1 MKKIV
6 IITHGAHGGRG
17 GIAKYVKNI
26 INVLSKNKNQYKIN
40 IFSKNKIN
48 LQKKNI
54 YINYSKKFYPFLILS
69 NFFKIITS
77 DLIIV
82 THINLILYL
91 FFLIFNKKKFVLFSY
106 GLEIWGSKKNFLY
119 RLFIKKIKYFISM
132 RKITLDIQKKIYKLS
147 NNKYF
152 LLNNPLDIKHE
163 TINNSIKK
171 NIIITVARLDSTEKY
186 KGIDETLEAM
196 SLIKKINFRYYI
208 IGDGDDKERLIQKA
222 IKLKINKFVFFKGRV
237 NDKIRDKLFSESK
250 ISSMPGTDITFDTYP
265 YRFSFLEAASHG
277 LHIIGSKPNNH
288 ELTQAKIYKNFN
300 FVDAHNR
307 KLIGNTIIKLLNKKN
322 IFCKKLKNDFSFKK
336 FEFNLTNIINTIL
349 ND

>member
-1 MKKIV
+1 LKKIV

-17 GIAKYVKNI
+17 GIDKYVKNI

-54 YINYSKKFYPFLILS
+54 YVNYSKKFYPFLILS

-77 DLIIV
+77 DLIII

-119 RLFIKKIKYFISM
+119 RLFIKKIKYFVSM

-171 NIIITVARLDSTEKY
+171 K
-186 KGIDETLEAM
+186 K
-196 SLIKKINFRYYI
+196 SLLWRV
-208 IGDGDDKERLIQKA
+208 LIV
-222 IKLKINKFVFFKGRV
+222 L
-237 NDKIRDKLFSESK
+237 
-250 ISSMPGTDITFDTYP
+250 
-265 YRFSFLEAASHG
+265 
-277 LHIIGSKPNNH
+277 
-288 ELTQAKIYKNFN
+288 
-300 FVDAHNR
+300 
-307 KLIGNTIIKLLNKKN
+307 KN
-322 IFCKKLKNDFSFKK
+322 IRV
-336 FEFNLTNIINTIL
+336 
-349 ND
+349 

>member
-1 MKKIV
+1 
-6 IITHGAHGGRG
+6 
-17 GIAKYVKNI
+17 
-26 INVLSKNKNQYKIN
+26 
-40 IFSKNKIN
+40 
-48 LQKKNI
+48 
-54 YINYSKKFYPFLILS
+54 
-69 NFFKIITS
+69 
-77 DLIIV
+77 
-82 THINLILYL
+82 
-91 FFLIFNKKKFVLFSY
+91 
-106 GLEIWGSKKNFLY
+106 
-119 RLFIKKIKYFISM
+119 M